1 MTMPSVPCAD
11 GWWSRPPSV
20 TVAGSGLRFEDRGS
34 YELKGVSGTWSVS
47 RVAAADAAV
56 GRGWTLRR

>member
-1 MTMPSVPCAD
+1 MTMPSGPGAE
-11 GWWSRPPSV
+11 GWSRRPPSV

-34 YELKGVSGTWSVS
+34 HELKGVSGTWSVS
-47 RVAAADAAV
+47 RVAAADVAV